1 MQMQAKMEID
11 LRGMMVEEALMEL
24 DQYIDSSVLA
34 GLGTITI
41 IHGRDRRP
49 AAVQAHLRKHPSVKD
64 FRLGTYGEESGVTI
78 VNLK

>member
-1 MQMQAKMEID
+1 MEID

-41 IHGRDRRP
+41 IHGKDALR

-64 FRLGTYGEESGVTI
+64 FRLGTYGEGESGVTI